1 MRIIRL
7 HVIVFRNKS
16 ILNKIFFFFYFF
28 NCNHRATSYS
38 NVNQKNINFNEDGE
52 IKQLSAPVQ
61 ISNWLDNDPE
71 LGKKVKESIFD
82 LKKEDITYVDT
93 KKIEKLE
100 AKQKQKNEKRENKS
114 DTSSSSAPVYDASKS
129 ASASQAISRKAE
141 NFADSSS
148 NRSFDVIIENFDVSF
163 GNK

>member
-1 MRIIRL
+1 ML
-7 HVIVFRNKS
+7 
-16 ILNKIFFFFYFF
+16 Y
-28 NCNHRATSYS
+28 RATSYS
-38 NVNQKNINFNEDGE
+38 DVNHKNINFNDDGE

-71 LGKKVKESIFD
+71 LGKKAKESIFD
-82 LKKEDITYVDT
+82 LKKEDITYVDS
-93 KKIEKLE
+93 KKLE
-100 AKQKQKNEKRENKS
+100 KVEARIKQKNEKRENK
-114 DTSSSSAPVYDASKS
+114 DTSSSAPVYDASKS